1 MEYDEIWTF
10 ILSFTIFTSLTT
22 MLAACLCCRKKVPKN
37 DLLGLE
43 GMVKIKNPDDNL
55 HSSTSALK
63 TDAVDA
69 AGDNDVKRSSNAP
82 HRSLPDIPASDQAAV
97 DTNSDLYATVGDK
110 VQGRPQGRSPSS
122 LKKQSVSQHS
132 SLSQADDV
140 SSPYASVRSPSH
152 AYDKIRRTEHPY
164 AQLQPNQANNPPN
177 DRNGLS
183 RRASNESLLSTNEPT
198 GADIP
203 AASAIAGRIS
213 ASQELPYMT
222 PPIAQPQHFSGDSQ
236 DSSKGYTSI
245 SVREPLANILA
256 QTNKQNAQTRRR
268 DLSDSHYATV
278 SDDSDEMYAAI
289 DDPNNAADLYTSGS
303 ETYAQIQPPNA
314 MVVSVEIN
322 TPSTVRNDGDHSA
335 EVAAQP
341 QQPID
346 IPAPSL
352 VDNFRA
358 QASVHSRQASSSSVT
373 SSIGILGSPK
383 PEKRQANSPLPPTPK
398 TGKTI
403 PHYSS
408 SNSNLTSTSS
418 TQSGRNS
425 VASVVDTHQVMD
437 AKVATDTLHPGDD
450 DASSNKSK
458 KSPSKDLEGMYAKV
472 MKKNKLSNLP
482 SQNSSPQMGRKFPQ
496 SDRASTAEPEVFISD
511 SDISNGTPQL
521 DSGRVSLHESPG
533 KFSVRSAGQIDNNYE
548 TIERKLSRGRSSSY
562 GEKDP
567 GYETIPGDKRT
578 TERDAIDGHSRA
590 SAPPGLIAPIEV
602 LQKVNY
608 QGSNRNAFL
617 FNQSMEDPGYEMVK
631 QQSAS
636 DDDPNYEVLRPTNSR
651 DEDGYSRIWNRGG
664 DKRVVNRLS
673 GALRGRHG
681 ERSGND
687 TDSDVPGY
695 SSIQDV
701 KKKLTKVH
709 DDIEPG
715 YSIICDKSEN
725 REAHAKKMS
734 ATLNNNNI
742 LDDSDIYSSIPHS
755 ENPSYLSI
763 QDNVH
768 NYSTIGETPS
778 SSQTLISSPGYS
790 SISDTLTAT
799 TTPSSESM
807 SSDQLLFRTHMQ
819 TTSSNY
825 ESLTGSESDP
835 NYETVRY
842 LGVKENP
849 YERLHNEKASSPECQ
864 GEAKRPIDS
873 TTGGGGGGNHITKSV
888 FCRFG
893 SETPVILVSRPHST

>member
-1 MEYDEIWTF
+1 MDYDEVWTF
-10 ILSFTIFTSLTT
+10 ILSFTIFTSLST

-63 TDAVDA
+63 TDQVDA
-69 AGDNDVKRSSNAP
+69 VSDNDLKRSSNAP
-82 HRSLPDIPASDQAAV
+82 HRSLPDIPASDQAAI

-152 AYDKIRRTEHPY
+152 AYDKIRKTEHPY
-164 AQLQPNQANNPPN
+164 AQLQPNQVNNPPT
-177 DRNGLS
+177 DALNG
-183 RRASNESLLSTNEPT
+183 RRASNESLLGTNEQPT

-256 QTNKQNAQTRRR
+256 QTNKQNAQARRR

-289 DDPNNAADLYTSGS
+289 DDPNNQVDLYTSGS

-322 TPSTVRNDGDHSA
+322 TPATVRNDSA
-335 EVAAQP
+335 EQTAEATAANP
-341 QQPID
+341 VV
-346 IPAPSL
+346 PSI
-352 VDNFRA
+352 VENFRV

-398 TGKTI
+398 TGKPI
-403 PHYSS
+403 AHYSS
-408 SNSNLTSTSS
+408 SNSNLTSSS

-425 VASVVDTHQVMD
+425 VTSVVDTHQIVE
-437 AKVATDTLHPGDD
+437 AKGDTLHPGDED
-450 DASSNKSK
+450 VALKNK

-482 SQNSSPQMGRKFPQ
+482 SQNSSPIASRKLYGG
-496 SDRASTAEPEVFISD
+496 DRASTAEPEVFISD
-511 SDISNGTPQL
+511 SDVSNETPPVL
-521 DSGRVSLHESPG
+521 DSGRASVHESPG
-533 KFSVRSAGQIDNNYE
+533 KHSVRSTGQIDNNYE
-548 TIERKLSRGRSSSY
+548 TIERKMSRGRSSSY

-578 TERDAIDGHSRA
+578 GDAVDGKSRQ
-590 SAPPGLIAPIEV
+590 SAPPGSIAPPMDV
-602 LQKVNY
+602 LRKINY
-608 QGSNRNAFL
+608 DNRDGNSAFL
-617 FNQSMEDPGYEMVK
+617 YNQSMEDPGYEIVK
-631 QQSAS
+631 QRVISTS
-636 DDDPNYEVLRPTNSR
+636 DYDPNYEILRPANSR
-651 DEDGYSRIWNRGG
+651 DDDGYSRIWDKNVQGG
-664 DKRVVNRLS
+664 NRLS
-673 GALRGRHG
+673 GGDLLDGYSSIKASH
-681 ERSGND
+681 SKSD

-695 SSIQDV
+695 SSIQEV
-701 KKKLTKVH
+701 KKLLKQV
-709 DDIEPG
+709 DDVEPG
-715 YSIICDKSEN
+715 YSIICDKGE
-725 REAHAKKMS
+725 EAIVKKLTAS
-734 ATLNNNNI
+734 INNNNI

-763 QDNVH
+763 QDNAH
-768 NYSTIGETPS
+768 NYSTIGETPT
-778 SSQTLISSPGYS
+778 SSQTLVSSPGYS

-799 TTPSSESM
+799 TTPSSESVG
-807 SSDQLLFRTHMQ
+807 SDQQLFRSHQMP

-842 LGVKENP
+842 LGAKENP

-864 GEAKRPIDS
+864 NVERVPAGH
-873 TTGGGGGGNHITKSV
+873 NHISGNGPTAV
-888 FCRFG
+888 TPG
-893 SETPVILVSRPHST
+893 SNAESGQEVSDYFQV

>member
-1 MEYDEIWTF
+1 MDYDEIWTF
-10 ILSFTIFTSLTT
+10 ILSLTIFTSLTT
-22 MLAACLCCRKKVPKN
+22 MLAACLCCRKRVPK
-37 DLLGLE
+37 
-43 GMVKIKNPDDNL
+43 
-55 HSSTSALK
+55 
-63 TDAVDA
+63 
-69 AGDNDVKRSSNAP
+69 SSNAP

-152 AYDKIRRTEHPY
+152 AYDKIRKTEHPY
-164 AQLQPNQANNPPN
+164 AQLQPNQVNPPP
-177 DRNGLS
+177 DHNGLS
-183 RRASNESLLSTNEPT
+183 RRASNESLLGTNEPT

-289 DDPNNAADLYTSGS
+289 DDPNNPADLYTSGS

-322 TPSTVRNDGDHSA
+322 TPSNVRNNDSIDQVA
-335 EVAAQP
+335 EVTTP
-341 QQPID
+341 QQNID

-358 QASVHSRQASSSSVT
+358 QATVHSRQASSSSVT

-398 TGKTI
+398 SGKI
-403 PHYSS
+403 VAHYSS

-425 VASVVDTHQVMD
+425 VASVVDTHQLLETKGD
-437 AKVATDTLHPGDD
+437 ALHPGDD
-450 DASSNKSK
+450 DVSVSKCK

-482 SQNSSPQMGRKFPQ
+482 SQNSSPQMSRKFPG
-496 SDRASTAEPEVFISD
+496 DRASTAEPEVFISD
-511 SDISNGTPQL
+511 SDISNGTPVP
-521 DSGRVSLHESPG
+521 DSGRASVHESPG
-533 KFSVRSAGQIDNNYE
+533 KYSVRSAGQADNNYE

-567 GYETIPGDKRT
+567 GYETIPGDKR
-578 TERDAIDGHSRA
+578 DAVDGQSRA
-590 SAPPGLIAPIEV
+590 SAPPGLIAPVEV
-602 LQKVNY
+602 LQKADFAS
-608 QGSNRNAFL
+608 SNVFHY
-617 FNQSMEDPGYEMVK
+617 NQAMEDPGYEIVK
-631 QQSAS
+631 QRGISTS
-636 DDDPNYEVLRPTNSR
+636 DDDPNYEVLRPTDVR
-651 DEDGYSRIWNRGG
+651 DEDGYSRIWDKGG
-664 DKRVVNRLS
+664 VKRVNRLS
-673 GALRGRHG
+673 GGDLLDGYSSIKTPRG
-681 ERSGND
+681 EKSGNETE

-695 SSIQDV
+695 TSIREV
-701 KKKLTKVH
+701 KKLSSKTL
-709 DDIEPG
+709 DDVEPG
-715 YSIICDKSEN
+715 YSIICDKTAE
-725 REAHAKKMS
+725 HQTKKLNTS
-734 ATLNNNNI
+734 INNNNNNNI

-778 SSQTLISSPGYS
+778 SSQTLVSSPGYS

-807 SSDQLLFRTHMQ
+807 GSDQLLYRSHMQ

-864 GEAKRPIDS
+864 SEKRPSDS
-873 TTGGGGGGNHITKSV
+873 GGGGGGGNHISGNGPIPTSAE
-888 FCRFG
+888 G
-893 SETPVILVSRPHST
+893 QEVSDYFQV

>member
-1 MEYDEIWTF
+1 MDYDEIWTF

-22 MLAACLCCRKKVPKN
+22 MLAACLCCRKKVPK
-37 DLLGLE
+37 
-43 GMVKIKNPDDNL
+43 
-55 HSSTSALK
+55 
-63 TDAVDA
+63 
-69 AGDNDVKRSSNAP
+69 SSNAP

-152 AYDKIRRTEHPY
+152 AYDKIRKTEHPY
-164 AQLQPNQANNPPN
+164 AQLQPNQSNPPA
-177 DRNGLS
+177 DHNGMS
-183 RRASNESLLSTNEPT
+183 RRASNESLLGTNEPT

-245 SVREPLANILA
+245 SVREPLANIIA

-289 DDPNNAADLYTSGS
+289 DDPNNPADLYTSGS

-322 TPSTVRNDGDHSA
+322 TPATARNEDQVV
-335 EVAAQP
+335 EVASP
-341 QQPID
+341 QQNID

-358 QASVHSRQASSSSVT
+358 QATVHSRQASSSSVT

-398 TGKTI
+398 SGKTVA
-403 PHYSS
+403 HYAS

-425 VASVVDTHQVMD
+425 VASVVDTHQLMET
-437 AKVATDTLHPGDD
+437 KGETLQPGDD
-450 DASSNKSK
+450 DQAANKCK

-511 SDISNGTPQL
+511 SDISNGTPAT
-521 DSGRVSLHESPG
+521 DSGRVSVHESPG
-533 KFSVRSAGQIDNNYE
+533 KYSVRSAGHIDNNYE

-567 GYETIPGDKRT
+567 GYETIPGDKRA
-578 TERDAIDGHSRA
+578 TERDVVDAQSRS

-602 LQKVNY
+602 LKTAN
-608 QGSNRNAFL
+608 NRSGYL
-617 FNQSMEDPGYEMVK
+617 FSQPMEDPGYEIVK
-631 QQSAS
+631 QRGISTS
-636 DDDPNYEVLRPTNSR
+636 DYDPNYEVLRPAR
-651 DEDGYSRIWNRGG
+651 DEDGYSRIWDKGG
-664 DKRVVNRLS
+664 EKGVNRLS
-673 GALRGRHG
+673 GGDLLDGYSSIKAPRKVDDC
-681 ERSGND
+681 EAE

-701 KKKLTKVH
+701 KKMAKGV
-709 DDIEPG
+709 DIEPG
-715 YSIICDKSEN
+715 YSIICDKGEGGGD
-725 REAHAKKMS
+725 AMAKKINAS
-734 ATLNNNNI
+734 INNNNI

-807 SSDQLLFRTHMQ
+807 SSDQVLFRSHMQ

-849 YERLHNEKASSPECQ
+849 YERLHNEKASSPECHIDV
-864 GEAKRPIDS
+864 KRPNDA
-873 TTGGGGGGNHITKSV
+873 TGGGGGGGGGGGNHISGNGPIPAANV
-888 FCRFG
+888 EG
-893 SETPVILVSRPHST
+893 QEVSDYFQV